1 MPSEQSQP
9 EYQAEK
15 LRLLSPC
22 PGVCFAQATAPQP
35 QPRACAPLVREG
47 RVGVGVAHGDVWL
60 WVWVWAHTGTV
71 INHRSVGYFMYHK
84 LPLPLVYFS
93 WKPQFCR
100 GTWRKI

>member
-1 MPSEQSQP
+1 M
-9 EYQAEK
+9 
-15 LRLLSPC
+15 
-22 PGVCFAQATAPQP
+22 
-35 QPRACAPLVREG
+35 
-47 RVGVGVAHGDVWL
+47 GVGVAHGDVWL

-100 GTWRKI
+100 GTCGANFKRIQKIASLAPIAHFFTFLLETGVGASVGRMGGGLRDRL